1 MAEQMQLAARAASHS
16 SKATH
21 DPVAALDARFDALD
35 ELIKRST
42 ADSCEKRKRRISRR
56 ALAAAV
62 RRALWKLAAD
72 PRTAEAIQEAI
83 VAEPQPVRTA
93 GPTDYAEVLQ
103 LLSAQAGF
111 RPLPL
116 RPRHPVGNALG
127 IIDEQLDRLVL
138 VVESAP
144 DGSARFRIPTVRSA
158 RLESILCEAFGLTF

>member
-1 MAEQMQLAARAASHS
+1 M
-16 SKATH
+16 
-21 DPVAALDARFDALD
+21 
-35 ELIKRST
+35 
-42 ADSCEKRKRRISRR
+42 
-56 ALAAAV
+56 
-62 RRALWKLAAD
+62 RRALWKLATD

-83 VAEPQPVRTA
+83 VAEPQPVRTV
-93 GPTDYAEVLQ
+93 GPTNYAEVLQ

-144 DGSARFRIPTVRSA
+144 DGSARFRIPTIRSA
-158 RLESILCEAFGLTF
+158 RLESILIDAFGLTF